1 MHSYY
6 LKKVIT
12 GLGFLLL
19 IIYLPMI
26 LNAECIKGNCQN
38 GKGTFVIS
46 PKSIYSGDFKEG
58 KYHGR
63 GTCTFPNGAKYVGQ
77 WRDGKMNG
85 KGVYTLSK
93 KSRYVGDFKDGMFHG
108 YGTLY
113 SEDGKV
119 VYKGKWVNDRP
130 VNKK

>member
-1 MHSYY
+1 MHSIFF
-6 LKKVIT
+6 LKRIIISFS
-12 GLGFLLL
+12 FLFFT
-19 IIYLPMI
+19 ICAPMI
-26 LNAECIKGNCQN
+26 LDAECIKGNCEN

-46 PKSIYSGDFKEG
+46 PKSVYNGSFKDG
-58 KYHGR
+58 KYHGH

-77 WRDGKMNG
+77 WKNGKMHG

-93 KSRYVGDFKDGMFHG
+93 KSRYVGEFKDGMFNG

-130 VNKK
+130 VDK